1 MGEKKRDGDGRKG
14 RGAVPPATGSCCS
27 GCLQVR
33 RPAGGARQGLL
44 LVAGKHGRRSEMDG
58 GWLGAETK
66 GESGG
71 GVGIW
76 WRLDRLGLGLDGLNS
91 KRVLVRGNQTL

>member
-1 MGEKKRDGDGRKG
+1 METSGTRERSARALLLLAGEEARRRCEAGAPARGRKTREEVGG
-14 RGAVPPATGSCCS
+14 RGFK
-27 GCLQVR
+27 
-33 RPAGGARQGLL
+33 GGG
-44 LVAGKHGRRSEMDG
+44 SEMDG
-58 GWLGAETK
+58 DWLGPETK

-91 KRVLVRGNQTL
+91 KRVLVRGNRTL